1 MYVVPPETFISAD
14 CLKLGYIEPPPLTAK
29 EILQSLQ
36 NLNTLLSIRLNLHD
50 YDQIPYQF
58 RNYKIKSGRVTF
70 TVEGEFEID
79 LTIADED
86 PEKQF
91 WFIDFRFLFTPSV
104 SSLSDHMRY
113 ALESK
118 VNAILEKDGLAG
130 CYKFLHELTLTHKIS
145 ELRRQAYELGRA
157 RWIDTLKVESLHRA
171 LSIQYWVDRYGKDGP
186 KSWIIL
192 GVVSGKK
199 KGAHHDDKA
208 TSRIGIR
215 WFRDSKEVKDIEIPL
230 ELTTLSAEELLRSVI
245 SRHVSYIL
253 ESMHRNLRTKPL
265 FAKRDLAL
273 SFKKPTM
280 PSEEPE
286 LQVQLTSQYQISV
299 IVEFISGKFAICPAS
314 RLATQAENRLN
325 GQTIDPATNG
335 HEFIENLRCVL
346 ISEDTVS
353 RAFTVGWL
361 PVRNPRLPQDELKPF
376 LPRDT
381 LQLSWFRKPG
391 WNPNWFLALSSGMS
405 GERWWLIEMYVNV
418 FLLIVCQLT

>member
-1 MYVVPPETFISAD
+1 M
-14 CLKLGYIEPPPLTAK
+14 TAK

-50 YDQIPYQF
+50 YDNIPYHF
-58 RNYKIKSGRVTF
+58 RNYTIKSGRVTF
-70 TVEGEFEID
+70 RVEGEFEVD

-104 SSLSDHMRY
+104 SSLADHMRF

-130 CYKFLHELTLTHKIS
+130 CYHFLHELALTHKIS
-145 ELRRQAYELGRA
+145 ELRRQAYELARS

-199 KGAHHDDKA
+199 KGGMHDEKE

-215 WFRDSKEVKDIEIPL
+215 WFRDSKEVKDVEIPL
-230 ELTTLSAEELLRSVI
+230 ELTNLSAEELLRSVI
-245 SRHVSYIL
+245 NLHVAHIL
-253 ESMHRNLRTKPL
+253 ESMYKNLKAKPL
-265 FAKRDLAL
+265 FANRDLAL
-273 SFKKPTM
+273 SFRRST
-280 PSEEPE
+280 EGAGEPE
-286 LQVQLTSQYQISV
+286 LRVQLTSQYEIGV
-299 IVEFISGKFAICPAS
+299 LVEFISGKFAISPAS
-314 RLATQAENRLN
+314 RLASQAETRLN
-325 GQTIDPATNG
+325 SQTVDPASNG
-335 HEFIENLRCVL
+335 HGFIENLHCVL
-346 ISEDTVS
+346 VSEDTVS

-361 PVRNPRLPQDELKPF
+361 PVRNPGLPQDELKPF

-381 LQLSWFRKPG
+381 LQLSWFRKYG
-391 WNPNWFLALSSGMS
+391 WHPDWFLAFSSGMS
-405 GERWWLIEMYVNV
+405 GERWWLIEMYVHV
-418 FLLIVCQLT
+418 FLLKWT